1 MRSDSCT
8 HIPDVDLKTCV
19 VRQLDQRSAGIYR
32 QCSRTCKAHLDLVA
46 NRRSTPYMDCAGAAP
61 FVKSFACM
69 FQPSFPSRP
78 RFTRSMMER
87 TILHTDDS
95 ISMSSFNRRVGCC
108 SQNVEPAA
116 AFASEDGKGHEA
128 LPTCRTDYRVF
139 CKALVP
145 NQHRSQVV
153 YARYFLAKGSLSS
166 ALLPYAN
173 RQSAMFLAMMRSKMP
188 IASFSLDCEGVS
200 LTCASETGHGAE
212 HCSGH
217 HAIEILR
224 RTPRAEQHRVTV
236 PVQASQHS

>member
-87 TILHTDDS
+87 QFCTLTIVSLRLPSTDELD
-95 ISMSSFNRRVGCC
+95 V
-108 SQNVEPAA
+108 
-116 AFASEDGKGHEA
+116 A
-128 LPTCRTDYRVF
+128 LKTW
-139 CKALVP
+139 
-145 NQHRSQVV
+145 
-153 YARYFLAKGSLSS
+153 SLRLR
-166 ALLPYAN
+166 LLPRTGKDTRRYRLVVQTTEFFAKPWCRINTDPKSCTLDIFLPKVLSPLPYFRTRIGN
-173 RQSAMFLAMMRSKMP
+173 RQCFL
-188 IASFSLDCEGVS
+188 L
-200 LTCASETGHGAE
+200 
-212 HCSGH
+212 
-217 HAIEILR
+217 
-224 RTPRAEQHRVTV
+224 
-236 PVQASQHS
+236 